1 MGSIIIAIIFAVSI
15 TIIVYETYYE
25 KKEEKVSK
33 LLAPKIELL
42 IQVSSREI
50 SIREKELNRPLTD
63 IEKNEILDKC
73 YQKM

>member
-1 MGSIIIAIIFAVSI
+1 MGNIIIAMIFAVSV

-50 SIREKELNRPLTD
+50 SIREKELNRSLTD